1 MGSVREVF
9 CKGIGC
15 KDLVTGT
22 CEDGE
27 FVTCGVLKCP
37 YSKDFVK
44 GWYAGQKDVLS
55 LVCKRIEG
63 AKLTLKQ
70 VGDIE
75 WDSPDLDMRFVD
87 DHPKEVNAILDAQL
101 QAILDVIKEE

>member
-9 CKGIGC
+9 CVGIGC
-15 KDLVTGT
+15 KDLVTGN

-44 GWYAGQKDVLS
+44 GWYAGQKSVLA
-55 LVCKRIEG
+55 LVSKRIEG
-63 AKLTLKQ
+63 
-70 VGDIE
+70 VE
-75 WDSPDLDMRFVD
+75 NPYSEDLDPLHRSGF
-87 DHPKEVNAILDAQL
+87 EEARQAILDA
-101 QAILDVIKEE
+101 IKEE

>member
-1 MGSVREVF
+1 MGSVKEVF
-9 CKGIGC
+9 CVGIGC
-15 KDLVTGT
+15 KDLVTGN

-44 GWYAGQKDVLS
+44 GWYAGQKSVLS

-63 AKLTLKQ
+63 AENPFQ
-70 VGDIE
+70 VTTRFND
-75 WDSPDLDMRFVD
+75 PRYLDKPV
-87 DHPKEVNAILDAQL
+87 HDAFEKAR
-101 QAILDVIKEE
+101 QAIIDVIKEE

>member
-63 AKLTLKQ
+63 AKLSDEKI
-70 VGDIE
+70 IE
-75 WDSPDLDMRFVD
+75 LVTEYHFSGVENRHVLAKNVVKAFR
-87 DHPKEVNAILDAQL
+87 

>member
-1 MGSVREVF
+1 MGSVREDIADKLVHWKDDICRMVENE
-9 CKGIGC
+9 CKTTANSPATTTDQI
-15 KDLVTGT
+15 
-22 CEDGE
+22 
-27 FVTCGVLKCP
+27 
-37 YSKDFVK
+37 
-44 GWYAGQKDVLS
+44 LS

-63 AKLTLKQ
+63 AKLTLEQ

-101 QAILDVIKEE
+101 QAILDAIKEESR